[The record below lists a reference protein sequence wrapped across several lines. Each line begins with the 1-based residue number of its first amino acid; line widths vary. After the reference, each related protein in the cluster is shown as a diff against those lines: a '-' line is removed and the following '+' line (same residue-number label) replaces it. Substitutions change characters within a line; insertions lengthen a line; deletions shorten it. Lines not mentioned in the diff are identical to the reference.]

1 MSDSERVIVIVPMI
15 AAFFY
20 FIGFLF
26 ILKPTKPRN
35 LLLKQMD
42 FMYGSGGEKQ
52 KVMLREGW
60 FLGYLRFCGV
70 IMVLLASI
78 LVFFGIYHFL

>member
-1 MSDSERVIVIVPMI
+1 
-15 AAFFY
+15 
-20 FIGFLF
+20 
-26 ILKPTKPRN
+26 
-35 LLLKQMD
+35 MD

-52 KVMLREGW
+52 KAMLREGW